1 MTTDILHEVWLPVA
15 EYEGAYEV
23 SNFGNVRSVD
33 RYVDRLSAQGS
44 PSSRISKGQVLKK
57 YCGKEGY
64 ITVCLCKNKKRSTK
78 KIHKLVTKAF
88 KGDRPAGFIIN
99 HIDGDK
105 TNNHANNLEYCTM
118 SRNVQHAYDIGLS
131 LGVKGSAHGLSKLTE
146 TQVSIIKTRLK
157 AGETQRKIAED
168 FGISKQAVSS
178 INIGRTW
185 SHIP

>member
-1 MTTDILHEVWLPVA
+1 
-15 EYEGAYEV
+15 
-23 SNFGNVRSVD
+23 
-33 RYVDRLSAQGS
+33 
-44 PSSRISKGQVLKK
+44 
-57 YCGKEGY
+57 
-64 ITVCLCKNKKRSTK
+64 
-78 KIHKLVTKAF
+78 
-88 KGDRPAGFIIN
+88 
-99 HIDGDK
+99 
-105 TNNHANNLEYCTM
+105 M